1 LSLVQRKTSFLVIV
15 IIFSLNTIVVSADE
29 PNLGILRVRSFQAP
43 TEVALN
49 SVFSVKLDVE
59 YGVHGRPE
67 NDTFRAAIYGDNV
80 NDPLWQSEPVTVWWA
95 GPSSSSAPWGG
106 DKIWN
111 INLTSPS
118 VQRSFK
124 LTAYAYYFD
133 DGVWR
138 FFNNSLNG
146 PGLRQ
151 VSVRI
156 GKTANFAVELGTS
169 DVLVS
174 IDNLT
179 VKTSSNGDAKMT
191 LFEGNTYVLSVPPVV
206 EFQNLTRLVFSGW
219 DDGSKQS
226 QRSFVFDGD
235 MKFIGSYRI
244 QYLLQVNSLGSSYS
258 EWHDAGSSVR
268 LQTLDSV
275 PMNSPLDLFGFR
287 YNFVGWTGDINS
299 SLKEVDI
306 TMNAPKTFN
315 ANFSVDYS
323 PLLIFSIFAVGVS
336 GAVILLVRKRR
347 NVSNEPPSTEKLSLR
362 CGNCGERVEGD
373 WTHCIRCGMDLAN
386 HKPIDK

>member
-1 LSLVQRKTSFLVIV
+1 MSLVQRKISFLIIV
-15 IIFSLNTIVVSADE
+15 IIFSLCTIAVSADE
-29 PNLGILRVRSFQAP
+29 PNLGILRVRSFEAP
-43 TEVALN
+43 REVASN

-118 VQRSFK
+118 VLGSFK

-133 DGVWR
+133 DDVWR

-151 VSVRI
+151 VSVRV
-156 GKTANFAVELGTS
+156 GKTANFGVELGTS
-169 DVLVS
+169 GVPVS

-191 LFEGNTYVLSVPPVV
+191 LFEGNNYVLSVPPVV
-206 EFQNLTRLVFSGW
+206 EFQNFTRLVFSGW
-219 DDGSKQS
+219 NDGNKQS

-235 MKFIGSYRI
+235 MKFIGSYRV
-244 QYLLQVNSLGSSYS
+244 QYLLQVNSLVSYS

-268 LQTLDSV
+268 LQTSDSV
-275 PMNSPLDLFGFR
+275 PMNWPLNLFGFR

-299 SLKEVDI
+299 SLKEVNI

-323 PLLIFSIFAVGVS
+323 PLLILSIFAAGVS

-347 NVSNEPPSTEKLSLR
+347 NASNEPTSTKELTLR
-362 CGNCGERVEGD
+362 CGNCGEHVEVD
-373 WTHCIRCGMDLAN
+373 WTHCIRCGTDLAN
-386 HKPIDK
+386 HNPIDK

>member
-1 LSLVQRKTSFLVIV
+1 M
-15 IIFSLNTIVVSADE
+15 FSLNTIVVSADE
-29 PNLGILRVRSFQAP
+29 PNLGILRVRSFEAP
-43 TEVALN
+43 REVAPN

-67 NDTFRAAIYGDNV
+67 NDTFRAAIYGDNA
-80 NDPLWQSEPVTVWWA
+80 NNPLWQSETVTIWWA
-95 GPSSSSAPWGG
+95 GPSSPSAPWGG

-118 VQRSFK
+118 VLGSIK
-124 LTAYAYYFD
+124 LTAYAYYFEE
-133 DGVWR
+133 GVWR

-169 DVLVS
+169 NVPVS

-179 VKTSSNGDAKMT
+179 VKTSSSGDAKMT

-206 EFQNLTRLVFSGW
+206 EFQNLTRLAFNGW
-219 DDGSKQS
+219 NDGSKQS
-226 QRSFVFDGD
+226 QRSIVFNGD
-235 MKFIGSYRI
+235 MKLMGTYRM
-244 QYLLQVNSLGSSYS
+244 QYLLRVNSLVSSYS

-275 PMNSPLDLFGFR
+275 PMNWPLDLFGFK

-299 SLKEVDI
+299 SLKMVDI
-306 TMNAPKTFN
+306 TMNSPKTFN
-315 ANFSVDYS
+315 ANFSIDYS
-323 PLLIFSIFAVGVS
+323 PLLILSIFAAGVS
-336 GAVILLVRKRR
+336 GAVTLVRKRR
-347 NVSNEPPSTEKLSLR
+347 NTSNKLRSTKKLSLR
-362 CGNCGERVEGD
+362 CGNCGEHVKGD
-373 WTHCIRCGMDLAN
+373 WTHCNRCGTDLAK
-386 HKPIDK
+386 HKPIHR